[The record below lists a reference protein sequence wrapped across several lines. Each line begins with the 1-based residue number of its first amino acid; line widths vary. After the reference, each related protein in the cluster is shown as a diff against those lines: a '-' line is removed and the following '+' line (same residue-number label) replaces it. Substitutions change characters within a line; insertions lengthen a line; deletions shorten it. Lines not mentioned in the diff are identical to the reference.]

1 MTDEVKRPP
10 LAIEW
15 SVAGAVRSGDGG
27 KLTTTVPPEVAEA
40 LGLHA
45 DDVMCWTGF
54 VDGTVEVW
62 SVAKSPYS
70 SLDEPEK
77 RDAP

>member
-1 MTDEVKRPP
+1 MAEPVKTP

-15 SVAGAVRSGDGG
+15 SVAGGIRADESGG
-27 KLTTTVPPEVAEA
+27 LATTVPDQVSEA
-40 LGLHA
+40 LGIS
-45 DDVMCWTGF
+45 DGDVLCWTGF

-70 SLDEPEK
+70 SLDDGTEATP
-77 RDAP
+77 

>member
-1 MTDEVKRPP
+1 MTDAVKRRP

-15 SVAGAVRSGDGG
+15 SVAGAVRADVDGR
-27 KLTTTVPPEVAEA
+27 LVTVVPAEVAEA

-45 DDVMCWTGF
+45 DDVLCWTGF

-70 SLDEPEK
+70 SLD
-77 RDAP
+77 APGEGSVL